1 MHFGFYLLEVASNEA
16 GGCVMAIEEASPQ
29 LAGLGS
35 RSSRT
40 YPVQWWAVVG
50 GGVLLVQAYT
60 LTRWL
65 TTGQAT
71 PTPTGPTPVPAWMSV
86 GIHSYEVVS
95 AIAAIAIGYYFL
107 WRPWRREGRLSLD
120 GMFVLAWIQA
130 YFLQDPGYN
139 YFHAAFSY
147 SSVQLNLGSWT
158 SQIPGW
164 TSPNGHLMPEPLI
177 GIGGLYLWGFFGG
190 TVLCCAV
197 MRAARRRFPSIGK
210 AGLVAVAIGTWIVL
224 DFVEVALMA
233 LGLWHYGGAWA
244 DYSLFPDSR
253 LKFPLYEP
261 LFVGLFLGAASC
273 MRFFLDDRGRC
284 SAERGID
291 QIKTSSRR
299 ATMLR
304 FLAIVGMLNVLYAV
318 LYNGPMQYFNM
329 KADPWPQD
337 VVSRSY
343 LTNGL
348 CGPGTP
354 YACAP
359 MQEPAQAPSR

>member
-1 MHFGFYLLEVASNEA
+1 
-16 GGCVMAIEEASPQ
+16 MAIRQESPPVEGV
-29 LAGLGS
+29 ATRPRKS
-35 RSSRT
+35 

-50 GGVLLVQAYT
+50 AGVLLVQAVV
-60 LTRWL
+60 LFRWFA
-65 TTGQAT
+65 TGEAV
-71 PTPTGPTPVPAWMSV
+71 PTPTGPTPVPGWMSI
-86 GIHSYEVVS
+86 GIHSYEAVS
-95 AIAAIAIGYYFL
+95 ALAAIVIFYYFL
-107 WRPWRREGRLSLD
+107 WKPWRREGRLSLD
-120 GMFVLAWIQA
+120 GMLCIAWVQA

-139 YFHAAFSY
+139 YFHAGFSY

-164 TSPNGHLMPEPLI
+164 TSPNAHRMPEPLV

-190 TVLCCAV
+190 TVLCCLV
-197 MRAARRRFPSIGK
+197 MRAVRRRFPNIGT
-210 AGLVAVAIGTWIVL
+210 AGLIAVAIGTWFVL

-244 DYSLFPDSR
+244 DYSIFPDSR

-261 LFVGLFLGAASC
+261 VFVGLFLGASSC
-273 MRFFLDDRGRC
+273 MRFFLDDRGRTV
-284 SAERGID
+284 AERGID
-291 QIKTSSRR
+291 QVNVTGGK
-299 ATMLR
+299 ATVLR
-304 FLAIVGMLNVLYAV
+304 LLAIIGMLNVLYAA
-318 LYNGPMQYFNM
+318 LYNGPMQFFNM

-354 YACAP
+354 YECGP
-359 MQEPAQAPSR
+359 MREPALGTSR